1 MTLVEEVDGIVAVV
15 EVVDDIVAVV
25 RFLFFV
31 SARLVEEIA

>member
-25 RFLFFV
+25 GILFCECPV
-31 SARLVEEIA
+31 S